1 MQGLGFEIL
10 GRNFHSKFGEIDI
23 IAKKTKILH
32 FIEVKAT
39 KTATNSIYRI
49 TPAKMDKIIKTINF
63 YFLSTGLA
71 SEYQIDAI
79 CINGENLEFV
89 ENISM

>member
-1 MQGLGFEIL
+1 MRQNGYEIVE
-10 GRNFHSKFGEIDI
+10 RNFHSKFGEIDI
-23 IAKKTKILH
+23 IAKKAQILH

-39 KTATNSIYRI
+39 KTASNSIYRI

-63 YFLSTGLA
+63 YFLSTGIVC
-71 SEYQIDAI
+71 EYQIDAI
-79 CINGENLEFV
+79 CINGQNLEFL